1 MSTGRGR
8 RGRWVLAGLAV
19 ALLGAVGLV
28 LTRVGPLAPLRVSVA
43 TVETASVTP
52 ALFGLGT
59 VEARQRDQASAASV
73 SVLTCTATVVDKSWP

>member
-43 TVETASVTP
+43 TVETA
-52 ALFGLGT
+52 
-59 VEARQRDQASAASV
+59 
-73 SVLTCTATVVDKSWP
+73 